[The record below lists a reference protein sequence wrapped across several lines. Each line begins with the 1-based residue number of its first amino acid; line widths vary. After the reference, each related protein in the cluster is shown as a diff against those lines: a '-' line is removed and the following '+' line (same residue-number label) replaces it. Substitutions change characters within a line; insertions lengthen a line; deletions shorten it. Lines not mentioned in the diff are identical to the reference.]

1 MGNFCLFFPLIWIV
15 SVEYMPHFYSDVEIP
30 DSIGLVKSLQ
40 EDFKIFIS
48 EQEINEQE
56 REELLKLGLE
66 YLYT

>member
-1 MGNFCLFFPLIWIV
+1 
-15 SVEYMPHFYSDVEIP
+15 MPHFYSDVEIP